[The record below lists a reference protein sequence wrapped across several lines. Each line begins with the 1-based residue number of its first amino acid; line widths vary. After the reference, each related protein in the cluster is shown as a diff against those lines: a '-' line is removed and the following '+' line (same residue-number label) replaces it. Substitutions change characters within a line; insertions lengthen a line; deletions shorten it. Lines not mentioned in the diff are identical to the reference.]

1 MENGFESTN
10 LMLPRKENKNMLRS
24 VQIFITNFK
33 FNYFARLFKIT
44 ILHKHLEGFE
54 HTFYS
59 KIYNHSKLFDIT
71 ALFNFYL
78 KITLLKM
85 SISLIFSMSG
95 LKILFDYEKLIEE

>member
-59 KIYNHSKLFDIT
+59 KIYNHSKLFDINP

-78 KITLLKM
+78 KIALLKM
-85 SISLIFSMSG
+85 SISLVFFHVR
-95 LKILFDYEKLIEE
+95 LKNII

>member
-59 KIYNHSKLFDIT
+59 KIYNHSKLFDT

-78 KITLLKM
+78 KIALLKM
-85 SISLIFSMSG
+85 SISLFFFHVR
-95 LKILFDYEKLIEE
+95 LKNII